1 MKRGPVVVALASLGL
16 GACTFIDPLDDL
28 SRGLPVGPFSFV
40 QGAFTAPQAS
50 SGLVDVSFH
59 TPQRG
64 GDTNVVVIGWNDTL
78 RSIASVTDSNGNRYV
93 EGIPVAQAGATS
105 QVIYYATLVA
115 PGESSVTV
123 TFDAPAAQP
132 DIRVLEYATGGREAA
147 IVAWA
152 SATGMSAMAA
162 AGPVA
167 RSDAHELVLAAA
179 TTHGLF
185 TGPGSGFTVRSLTTP
200 DGDIVED
207 AIPDATGTVVA
218 EATLS
223 LPGEWVMQVVVLR

>member
-1 MKRGPVVVALASLGL
+1 L

-28 SRGLPVGPFSFV
+28 SRGLPVGPFGYE
-40 QGAFTAPQAS
+40 QGAFAAPQVS
-50 SGLVDVSFH
+50 TGLVHVSFPA
-59 TPQRG
+59 PQSG
-64 GDTNVVVIGWNDTL
+64 GDTNVVVIGWNDTQ

-93 EGIPVAQAGATS
+93 PGIPVVQAGATS

-123 TFDAPAAQP
+123 AFDSPAAQP
-132 DIRVLEYATGGREAA
+132 DVRVLEYATGGHEAA

-152 SATGMSAMAA
+152 SASGMNDMAA

-185 TGPGSGFTVRSLTTP
+185 TGPGSGFMVRSLTMP

-207 AIPDATGTVVA
+207 AIPDATGPVVA
-218 EATLS
+218 AATLS
-223 LPGEWVMQVVVLR
+223 FPSEWVMQVVVLR